1 MNAVITGASKGIG
14 KAVSLYLAK
23 KGYNL
28 AICARNEQ
36 DLTAF
41 HKDIQKSHPNIQVYS
56 MVADMSVQEDILKFV
71 EMVKINWKTLDVLV
85 NNAGIYVPG
94 EVHKEDDG
102 ILERLTEV
110 NVYGPYR
117 LTRALMPYFLNQ
129 QHGYIFNICSVASL
143 LAYPNGGSYS
153 ITKFALHGFTKVL
166 REELK
171 DKGIKVCGVFPGAT
185 WSNSWAGVDLPKG
198 RLMEAEDI
206 AKAVGLQLEL
216 SDSAVMEDIIL
227 RPQLGDL

>member
-14 KAVSLYLAK
+14 KAVSIHLAEK
-23 KGYNL
+23 SHNL
-28 AICARNEQ
+28 AICARNKA
-36 DLTAF
+36 DLMSF
-41 HKDIQKSHPNIQVYS
+41 HDELQKDFPDVKVFS
-56 MVADMSVQEDILKFV
+56 MVADMSKKEDILKFAQMISTNFETV
-71 EMVKINWKTLDVLV
+71 DILV

-102 ILERLTEV
+102 ILEKLTEV

-117 LTRALMPYFLNQ
+117 LTRALMPHFLKQ
-129 QHGYIFNICSVASL
+129 QSGFIFNICSVASL

-171 DKGIKVCGVFPGAT
+171 DKGIKVCGIFPGAT
-185 WSNSWAGVDLPKG
+185 WSNSWAGVDLPKE
-198 RLMEAEDI
+198 RLMEANDV
-206 AKAVGLQLEL
+206 AKAIGLQLEL
-216 SDSAVMEDIIL
+216 SSSAVMEDIIL

>member
-14 KAVSLYLAK
+14 KAVSLYLADK
-23 KGYNL
+23 SYDL
-28 AICARNEQ
+28 AICARNKK
-36 DLTAF
+36 DLMAF
-41 HKDIQKSHPNIQVYS
+41 HDELKEKFPKINVFS
-56 MVADMSVQEDILKFV
+56 MVADMSKKEDIANFTQ
-71 EMVKINWKTLDVLV
+71 MINNHFKTLEVLV

-94 EVHKEDDG
+94 EVHKEEEG
-102 ILERLTEV
+102 VLEKLTEV

-117 LTRALMPYFLNQ
+117 LTRALMPYFLKQ
-129 QHGYIFNICSVASL
+129 QNGYIFNICSVASL

-171 DKGIKVCGVFPGAT
+171 DKGVKVCGIFPGAT
-185 WSNSWAGVDLPKG
+185 WSNSWAGVDLPKE

-206 AKAVGLQLEL
+206 AKAIGLQLEL
-216 SDSAVMEDIIL
+216 SPSAVMEDIIL

>member
-1 MNAVITGASKGIG
+1 MNAVVTGASKGIG
-14 KAVSLYLAK
+14 RAVSLYLAN

-28 AICARNEQ
+28 AICARNKE
-36 DLTAF
+36 DLMKF
-41 HKDIQKSHPNIQVYS
+41 HDDLQSEFPDVNVFS
-56 MVADMSVQEDILKFV
+56 MVADMSSKKDIHDFS
-71 EMVKINWKTLDVLV
+71 EMIRIHCETVDVLV
-85 NNAGIYVPG
+85 NNAGIYLPG
-94 EVHKEDDG
+94 EVHSEDDG
-102 ILERLTEV
+102 VLEKLTEV

-117 LTRALMPYFLNQ
+117 LTRALMPFFLKQ
-129 QHGYIFNICSVASL
+129 QKGFIFNICSVASL

-153 ITKFALHGFTKVL
+153 ITKFALHGFTKAL

-185 WSNSWAGVDLPKG
+185 WSNSWAGVDLPKE

-206 AKAVGLQLEL
+206 AKAIGLQLEL
-216 SDSAVMEDIIL
+216 SPSAVMEDIIL

>member
-14 KAVSLYLAK
+14 KAITMKLAAM
-23 KGYNL
+23 GYNV
-28 AICARNEQ
+28 AINARNKE

-41 HKDIQKSHPNIQVYS
+41 HKELTTKFPQVEVLSMPTDMASKKEISDFVAMVNKHWKSV
-56 MVADMSVQEDILKFV
+56 
-71 EMVKINWKTLDVLV
+71 DVLV
-85 NNAGIYVPG
+85 NNAGIYIPG
-94 EVHKEDDG
+94 EVHKEEEG
-102 ILERLTEV
+102 VLEKLTDI

-117 LTRALMPYFLNQ
+117 ITRAFMPHFLKQ
-129 QHGYIFNICSVASL
+129 QSGFIFNICSVASL
-143 LAYPNGGSYS
+143 IAYPNGGSYS

-171 DKGIKVCGVFPGAT
+171 DKGVKVCGIFPGAT
-185 WSNSWAGVDLPKG
+185 WSNSWAGVDLPKE

-206 AKAVGLQLEL
+206 AKTVALQLEL
-216 SDSAVMEDIIL
+216 SPSAVMEDIIL